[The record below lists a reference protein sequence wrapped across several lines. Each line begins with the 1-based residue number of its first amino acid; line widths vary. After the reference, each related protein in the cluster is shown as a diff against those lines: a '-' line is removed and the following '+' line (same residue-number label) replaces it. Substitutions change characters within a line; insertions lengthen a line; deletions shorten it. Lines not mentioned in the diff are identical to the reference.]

1 MVAVV
6 IFYTQFI
13 FPKKSLVSYS
23 NKTFLKDVFLIT
35 ISAFGGPQAHLV
47 LFFEYLV
54 NKRKYLSEEELTE
67 LIALCQML
75 PGPSSTQTLLAIAY
89 KKGGFKL
96 AMLTLLIW
104 MLPAFIIMTAIALFV
119 TQFKYLPEMS
129 KTLQIAQFIQPM
141 AVGFVGYGAVKIT
154 QKLVNTKTG
163 IVLLIFSA
171 LATYLLRSPWAFP
184 AVVVIGGLVTA
195 LKYEKQEKMEKK
207 KFVISWRYFIV
218 YGGVFI
224 IVASLGL
231 ITKSMPNSESISLPI
246 RLFENFYRNGSLI
259 FGGGQVLVPALYN
272 EFVAFK
278 KYLSSDEFL
287 SGYALAQA
295 VPGPVFAFSGYI
307 GGLSMRNFGTWGI
320 FVGSFVASA
329 GIYLPGAFILFFVL
343 KFWEQL
349 KLYRPVR
356 ASLEGINAV
365 SAGMVVAAIFTIS
378 ENITPNFTNIAVM
391 LFTFS
396 ALMFTKLAPPIIILI
411 GIAGG
416 IGFSLL

>member
-1 MVAVV
+1 
-6 IFYTQFI
+6 
-13 FPKKSLVSYS
+13 VS
-23 NKTFLKDVFLIT
+23 KRDKLFLRDVFLIT

-54 NKRKYLSEEELTE
+54 NRRKYLSESELAE

-75 PGPSSTQTLLAIAY
+75 PGPSSTQTLVAIAY
-89 KKGGFKL
+89 KRGGFKL

-104 MLPAFIIMTAIALFV
+104 MLPAFIIMTVVALLI
-119 TQFKYLPEMS
+119 TYAKQTPNMS
-129 KTLQIAQFIQPM
+129 NALHIAQFIQPM
-141 AVGFVGYGAVKIT
+141 ALGFVGYAAIKIT
-154 QKLVNTKTG
+154 QKLVNSKTG
-163 IVLLIFSA
+163 VFLMIFASI
-171 LATYLLRSPWAFP
+171 TTFFLRSPWAFP
-184 AVVVIGGLVTA
+184 AVILVGGLVTA
-195 LKYEKQEKMEKK
+195 LKYEKQEKMEKQ

-218 YGGVFI
+218 YIGVFI

-231 ITKSMPNSESISLPI
+231 FTKSLPNSEGISLPI

-272 EFVAFK
+272 EFVEFK
-278 KYLSSDEFL
+278 NYLSSEEFL

-307 GGLSMRNFGTWGI
+307 GGLSMRHFGEWGI
-320 FVGSFVASA
+320 IVGSFVASA
-329 GIYLPGAFILFFVL
+329 GIYLPGTFILFFVL

-365 SAGMVVAAIFTIS
+365 SAGMVVAATFTIS
-378 ENITPNFTNIAVM
+378 ENIQPNFIQISLVI
-391 LFTFS
+391 LTFL
-396 ALMFTKLAPPIIILI
+396 ALMFTKLPPPVIIII
-411 GIAGG
+411 GILVG
-416 IGFSLL
+416 IGFTIFL